1 MKKEL
6 CPSMLAGNFNH
17 LGQQFDAL
25 ERAGVTWLHIDVMD
39 GLFVPDISF
48 GIPVIASLREHRNLF
63 FDTHL
68 MIVNPIRYVERFAQA
83 GSDSITVHLE
93 ACEDVEATLDKI
105 RDIGVKVGLSIKPGT
120 PVESLAP
127 YLDKVDMILMMT
139 VEPGFGG
146 QAYLPGSTE
155 RVQQVHEMLVKAGKE
170 ESVLL
175 QVDGGIN
182 DETLPLVLGAGANR
196 IVAGSWIFRKDIY
209 ENALRAQKL
218 IQG

>member
-1 MKKEL
+1 MKKATWRVMAVSLGLCLAASAGASAAEL
-6 CPSMLAGNFNH
+6 TLSQQGSPMGQFQMGSM
-17 LGQQFDAL
+17 
-25 ERAGVTWLHIDVMD
+25 
-39 GLFVPDISF
+39 
-48 GIPVIASLREHRNLF
+48 
-63 FDTHL
+63 
-68 MIVNPIRYVERFAQA
+68 
-83 GSDSITVHLE
+83 
-93 ACEDVEATLDKI
+93 
-105 RDIGVKVGLSIKPGT
+105 
-120 PVESLAP
+120 
-127 YLDKVDMILMMT
+127 
-139 VEPGFGG
+139 EPGFGG

-155 RVQQVHEMLVKAGKE
+155 RVQQVHEMLVQAGKE